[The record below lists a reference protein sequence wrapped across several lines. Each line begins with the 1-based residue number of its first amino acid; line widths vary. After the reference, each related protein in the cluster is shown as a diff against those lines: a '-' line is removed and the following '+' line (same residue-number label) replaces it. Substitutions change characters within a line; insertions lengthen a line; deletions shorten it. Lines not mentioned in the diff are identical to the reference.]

1 MGECGTR
8 LFGGIMIKAI
18 FPYESCLETIIILES
33 PSCDDAI
40 GTEMTHFTSTAI
52 IQASRR
58 SSVCGQQD
66 RFLWFWEEGRT
77 SWPCCSRLKML
88 SVSLSLV
95 LHQGSLLPSCS
106 IPLISREPDHLH
118 QSPQW
123 KDKHMVHRTGTRCI
137 IISNSLSLCS
147 RESAM
152 HPPLLKRT
160 PLHRSNTLTAPCT
173 LSLVCE
179 RDVCFHKYL
188 TASPCLSLSSLTSL
202 WRMSRIGTGSEG
214 WAGKRWPLMGRVL
227 LFHMHVCVCWRPDK
241 ISFVNRNQFHT

>member
-1 MGECGTR
+1 MVTLLAQKWLTLPLLQSFKHQGGVQSVVNKTGFCD
-8 LFGGIMIKAI
+8 FG
-18 FPYESCLETIIILES
+18 
-33 PSCDDAI
+33 
-40 GTEMTHFTSTAI
+40 
-52 IQASRR
+52 
-58 SSVCGQQD
+58 
-66 RFLWFWEEGRT
+66 EEGRT
-77 SWPCCSRLKML
+77 SWPCCSRLKVL

-123 KDKHMVHRTGTRCI
+123 KDRHMVHRTGTRCI

-160 PLHRSNTLTAPCT
+160 PLHRSNTLTAPRT

-241 ISFVNRNQFHT
+241 ICFVNRNQFHT